1 MRKIK
6 ILLIFIISLMLLTG
20 CSTFTSSADQ
30 TDKPNTPPANKEQ
43 TAGNGPED
51 GEDTQGEE
59 NNEGNQEAQDNND
72 YKTDSGRF
80 AGRADSNFIEIKIS
94 GVPEEM
100 SYKTFMLSEELKK
113 EFDSLNLEIDQVI
126 KFKYIMNEHDQ
137 GVIIEITKI

>member
-30 TDKPNTPPANKEQ
+30 SDQPNTPPANQEQ
-43 TAGNGPED
+43 SADNGSED
-51 GEDTQGEE
+51 AENTQGEE
-59 NNEGNQEAQDNND
+59 NSEGNQGTQDNND
-72 YKTDSGRF
+72 SKTESGRF
-80 AGRADSNFIEIKIS
+80 AGRADTNFIEIKIS

-113 EFDSLNLEIDQVI
+113 EFDSLNLEIDQVL
-126 KFKYIMNEHDQ
+126 KFKYIMNEQDQ